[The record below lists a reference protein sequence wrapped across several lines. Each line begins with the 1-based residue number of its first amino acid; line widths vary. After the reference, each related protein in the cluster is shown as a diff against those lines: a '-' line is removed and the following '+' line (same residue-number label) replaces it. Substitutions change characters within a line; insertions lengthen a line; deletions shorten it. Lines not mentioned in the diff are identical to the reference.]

1 MKQVTVLVVE
11 DNRVVFELIKTALTT
26 YPRQYGYQYRVI
38 HAPDGVYG
46 LERAWNLH
54 PDIILLDIQLPRLNG
69 YEVLQSLRLGGNTTP
84 VIMMTAN
91 TEKDEQRKSFQ
102 AGCNAFL
109 TKPLKPSFLH
119 CYIQELLRDETVP
132 LKGEQF

>member
-1 MKQVTVLVVE
+1 MKHVTVLVVE

-26 YPRQYGYQYRVI
+26 YPRQDGYHYCVI
-38 HAPDGVYG
+38 HASDGVYG
-46 LERAWNLH
+46 LEQAWNFH
-54 PDIILLDIQLPRLNG
+54 PDIILLDSQMPRLNG
-69 YEVLQSLRLGGNTTP
+69 YEVLQSLRSGGNTTP

-91 TEKDEQRKSFQ
+91 TEQDEQRKGFQ

-119 CYIQELLRDETVP
+119 CHIQGLLKNDRH
-132 LKGEQF
+132 L

>member
-1 MKQVTVLVVE
+1 MKEVTILVVE

-26 YPRQYGYQYRVI
+26 YPRHDGYHYRVV
-38 HAPDGVYG
+38 HAQDGVYG
-46 LERAWNLH
+46 LEQAWLLH
-54 PDIILLDIQLPRLNG
+54 PDVILLDIQMPRLDG

-91 TEKDEQRKSFQ
+91 TEEDERQRGFQ
-102 AGCNAFL
+102 AGCNAFI

-119 CYIQELLRDETVP
+119 HHIQGLLQNEAVRTTR
-132 LKGEQF
+132 GRR